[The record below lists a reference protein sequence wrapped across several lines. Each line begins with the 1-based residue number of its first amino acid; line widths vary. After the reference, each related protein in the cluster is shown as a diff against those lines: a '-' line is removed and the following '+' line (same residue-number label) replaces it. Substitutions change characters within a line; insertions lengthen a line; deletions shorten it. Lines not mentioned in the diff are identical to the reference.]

1 MTLERNHLSRTRL
14 LDLAAPSLAEKG
26 YVTLSSVLRPD
37 ESAHF
42 RQCPE
47 CIDAL
52 ANIVRDGIADRQK
65 KKSTSKDIP

>member
-1 MTLERNHLSRTRL
+1 MTRERNSNHLSRTRL

-42 RQCPE
+42 RQCSE
-47 CIDAL
+47 CIGAL
-52 ANIVRDGIADRQK
+52 ASIVRDGIANREK
-65 KKSTSKDIP
+65 TKSASKE